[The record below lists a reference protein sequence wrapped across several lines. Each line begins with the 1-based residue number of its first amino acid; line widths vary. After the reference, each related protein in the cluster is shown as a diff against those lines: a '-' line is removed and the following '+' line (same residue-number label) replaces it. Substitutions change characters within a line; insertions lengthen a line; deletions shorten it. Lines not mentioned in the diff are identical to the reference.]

1 MHSRSSV
8 RQGTRGSLLLLAAAV
23 FTISFG
29 LPAAAAEIESSELV
43 IITEDTVVTGDLY
56 VAANRV
62 IVRGRIEGDLI
73 ALAAQDVTIEG
84 EVTGSVM
91 ALGGEVVVAGA
102 IGKSLRVTSPS
113 LELSGEVRGD
123 VVALVFEF
131 DLDAEGIVEGDLVVW
146 ARDASSNGAVFGDVE
161 GTQGTLAISGE
172 VRGDVKVTA
181 GEVKVSDQL
190 HVTGDFTYRSDGEA
204 TGLELAEV
212 DGAVVKQQPMKPNI
226 RIRALGLVLKI
237 LVAMLLTAM
246 ALFVSTIWPERSERA
261 LEGLR
266 QSPIRSILAGA
277 LVILS
282 PLLIV
287 GIGVAILAL
296 APSSTALPLIAA
308 LIPVLAALLG
318 LALIGGLIAGLPA
331 VALIGSLV
339 KRGTTISGAVGIGS
353 AIVGLVWLLPVVGL
367 PVALLVVAAGIGG
380 WLSTRRKHP
389 VDDDAATPVL
399 SNSH

>member
-131 DLDAEGIVEGDLVVW
+131 DLDAEGVVEGDLVVW
-146 ARDASSNGAVFGDVE
+146 ARDASSKGAVFGD
-161 GTQGTLAISGE
+161 
-172 VRGDVKVTA
+172 
-181 GEVKVSDQL
+181 
-190 HVTGDFTYRSDGEA
+190 
-204 TGLELAEV
+204 
-212 DGAVVKQQPMKPNI
+212 
-226 RIRALGLVLKI
+226 
-237 LVAMLLTAM
+237 
-246 ALFVSTIWPERSERA
+246 
-261 LEGLR
+261 LR
-266 QSPIRSILAGA
+266 
-277 LVILS
+277 
-282 PLLIV
+282 
-287 GIGVAILAL
+287 
-296 APSSTALPLIAA
+296 
-308 LIPVLAALLG
+308 
-318 LALIGGLIAGLPA
+318 
-331 VALIGSLV
+331 
-339 KRGTTISGAVGIGS
+339 
-353 AIVGLVWLLPVVGL
+353 
-367 PVALLVVAAGIGG
+367 
-380 WLSTRRKHP
+380 
-389 VDDDAATPVL
+389 
-399 SNSH
+399 